1 MPSEPRHTLA
11 ARTRVLD
18 AFKQGQD
25 WFLVAHHNAIP
36 ATTARRIVDSGSSEV
51 KARGGTRASNV
62 KCTLEMEVALV
73 DYVEENCLYTLV
85 QLQQMITFDFV
96 VSLSTSLTSQKLCGK
111 LYTMKKVRI
120 EPVTCNSEKKN
131 IEKRRVFAEAL
142 LKYEREGAF
151 IVYYDETNF
160 NLYCKRLQGR
170 ALQGERAVI
179 KLPSSKGKNLQ
190 VQCAVSTE
198 IGLVHCATQR
208 GTIKM
213 EANRSGLVLLGL
225 GLYSPMCNPIEGCFS
240 VLKANIKSYLAL
252 RHDEMLDVRRGQ
264 MQELRM
270 QLLEK
275 AAEHCMHCMS
285 LRLVNRMAR
294 HCAHA
299 VAAAK
304 RFEPTEYGK

>member
-25 WFLVAHHNAIP
+25 WLLVTHHNAIP
-36 ATTARRIVDSGSSEV
+36 ATTARRIVDSGSPEV
-51 KARGGTRASNV
+51 KARGGARASNV

-73 DYVEENCLYTLV
+73 DYGEENCLYTLV
-85 QLQQMITFDFV
+85 QLQQMIAFDFG
-96 VSLSTSLTSQKLCGK
+96 VSLCTSLTSQKLCGK

-120 EPVTCNSEKKN
+120 EP
-131 IEKRRVFAEAL
+131 
-142 LKYEREGAF
+142 
-151 IVYYDETNF
+151 YDETNF

-179 KLPSSKGKNLQ
+179 KLPSSKGKILQ

-198 IGLVHCATQR
+198 IGLVHYATQR

-213 EANRSGLVLLGL
+213 EANAAFVDIYDARSDLVLLGL

-240 VLKANIKSYLAL
+240 VLKAKIKSYLAL
-252 RHDEMLDVRRGQ
+252 RHDEMLDVPRGQ
-264 MQELRM
+264 MQDLRM

-275 AAEHCMHCMS
+275 AAEHCMS
-285 LRLVNRMAR
+285 LRLVNRMAH

-304 RFEPTEYGK
+304 RFEPMEYGK

>member
-111 LYTMKKVRI
+111 LYTMKKVTFPKLLSLLLLLTASVWHGYMQVRI

-213 EANRSGLVLLGL
+213 EANVAFVDIYDAVKGHETHHSDFSGMPIVIVLDNAPAQRLGAAGPRSLL
-225 GLYSPMCNPIEGCFS
+225 
-240 VLKANIKSYLAL
+240 A
-252 RHDEMLDVRRGQ
+252 DVQ
-264 MQELRM
+264 
-270 QLLEK
+270 
-275 AAEHCMHCMS
+275 
-285 LRLVNRMAR
+285 
-294 HCAHA
+294 
-299 VAAAK
+299 
-304 RFEPTEYGK
+304 PD